1 MAENSIEKPSK
12 IQDSSRDPPS
22 LATSSSSSSQEE
34 KPETIRESKR
44 RKSCPAALDK
54 IAEFTPSNFSFTF
67 DTRFSTSSQEFTPK
81 FGSFNLVSSTR
92 ERPDDHTALCFH
104 QSSENKDG
112 GHRDDKQQVGGACE
126 ERVVNISTLR
136 RAVDGIREKKKQ

>member
-34 KPETIRESKR
+34 KQETIRESKR

-104 QSSENKDG
+104 PRARKTKTAAIETISSKWAGLVKKEWS
-112 GHRDDKQQVGGACE
+112 
-126 ERVVNISTLR
+126 IS
-136 RAVDGIREKKKQ
+136 AH